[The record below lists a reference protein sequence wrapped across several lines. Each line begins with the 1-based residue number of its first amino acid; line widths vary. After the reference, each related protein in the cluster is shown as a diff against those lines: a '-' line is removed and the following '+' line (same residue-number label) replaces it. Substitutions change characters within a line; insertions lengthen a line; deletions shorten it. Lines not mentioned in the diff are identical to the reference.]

1 MDRYFS
7 SAEEPRLVM
16 TMGHWAPTMKPAIL
30 ALQVTVSILPMMLPA
45 WMLGAT
51 STSQSPAQ
59 GLSKPLNAAISRLTA
74 QS

>member
-45 WMLGAT
+45 
-51 STSQSPAQ
+51 
-59 GLSKPLNAAISRLTA
+59 
-74 QS
+74 